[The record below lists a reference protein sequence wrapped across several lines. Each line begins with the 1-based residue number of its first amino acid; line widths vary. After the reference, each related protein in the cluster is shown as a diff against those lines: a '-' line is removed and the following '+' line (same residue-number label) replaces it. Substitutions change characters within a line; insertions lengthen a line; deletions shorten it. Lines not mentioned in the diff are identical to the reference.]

1 MSKLRPDLAGNGMYA
16 SATVLKIDGLD
27 LLFQQSDIRALESVS
42 NLDGNEPK
50 GKSIGWI
57 SYMRQR
63 WPVYCLSDQ
72 LDLLGRV
79 PPSRRTCALLA
90 LETGYFGMLCDD
102 VTIIKQT
109 AEQHHEVPIAMKNAD
124 TPILGLL
131 PSGDKLLCFSDPIR
145 LAAYIENQVH
155 QSSLPRE
162 LPCLA

>member
-1 MSKLRPDLAGNGMYA
+1 MSTLRFD
-16 SATVLKIDGLD
+16 SATGGMTSAAVLKIGGLD
-27 LLFQQSDIRALESVS
+27 LLFQQSDVRALESASSV
-42 NLDGNEPK
+42 DGNASSA
-50 GKSIGWI
+50 GSVGWI

-72 LDLLGRV
+72 LDLLSGM

-90 LETGYFGMLCDD
+90 LKTGYVGMLCDD

-109 AEQHHEVPIAMKNAD
+109 AGQCYEVPVAMKSAD
-124 TPILGLL
+124 TPVVGLL
-131 PSGDKLLCFSDPIR
+131 PSGGKLLCFSDPNR
-145 LAAYIENQVH
+145 LAAYIERQVH